1 MQVVPREARLLGAR
15 EALLRWVFG
24 RAAIAALALT
34 VPLGAA
40 AQPPPP
46 LPPLQA
52 PGATTFTIFLRGA
65 PIGTE
70 QVAVT
75 RGADGWNIISSGRL
89 AAPLDV
95 VARRVQARYTPE
107 WRPIEFT
114 FDGTVRGQAQTIRTI
129 VEGTAATSD
138 IVIAGQTTKKSDTID
153 SNALIVLTNSF
164 FGPYEALAVRL
175 RTAAPGT
182 EIPIYGEGP
191 MVSFSVRV
199 GESAPQQIQT
209 AARLVAARRTH
220 LTLMLTA
227 TPIDADLWVDDTGRM
242 IRFSVPAQ
250 LLDVVREDI
259 AAVSS
264 RSVPISRPNDELV
277 KIPSNGFSLAGTLS
291 KPAQAAA
298 GRLPAVVLVGGS
310 GPTDRDSLVFGIPI
324 LGEIAGALADAGFIV
339 VRYDKRGIGQSG
351 GRAEAASLADYA
363 DDVRAA
369 MKTLGERKD
378 VDPRRIA
385 VIAHSEGGLVA
396 LIAAARE
403 KRIAAVALMA
413 TPGMTGADIVL
424 AQQQR
429 LLSRMTLTPEERQAK
444 IDAQKRIH
452 EAVLTGKGLDQLT
465 PDVRRTVDNAEF
477 QSLLASDPEKLVA
490 GVRQPLLIVQG
501 ELDAQVEPQNA
512 DRLEA
517 LARKRKNAPPVESV
531 RVPGVNHL
539 LVPAKTGDVDE
550 YGALKDAHVSTAV
563 TQAIVTW
570 LQKTLSPG
578 R

>member
-1 MQVVPREARLLGAR
+1 MLSSHSI
-15 EALLRWVFG
+15 
-24 RAAIAALALT
+24 RAMLVALAL
-34 VPLGAA
+34 PLAAA
-40 AQPPPP
+40 AQQLPVPPA
-46 LPPLQA
+46 LQEA
-52 PGATTFTIFLRGA
+52 GATSFTIFLRGA

-70 QVAVT
+70 QIAV
-75 RGADGWNIISSGRL
+75 NRL
-89 AAPLDV
+89 AAGWTIASTGRLGAPIDI
-95 VARRVQARYTPE
+95 VARRLQVRYTPE
-107 WRPIEFT
+107 WRPIELT
-114 FDGTVRGQAQTIRTI
+114 LDSTVRGQAQTIRTV
-129 VEGTAATSD
+129 VEGTTAKSD
-138 IVIAGQTTKKSDTID
+138 LVVAGQATEKTDTID
-153 SNALIVLTNSF
+153 PNALLLLPTGF
-164 FGPYEALAVRL
+164 FGPYEALAAHL
-175 RTAAPGT
+175 KTAAAGSEMPVYLVPQAS
-182 EIPIYGEGP
+182 IR
-191 MVSFSVRV
+191 VRI
-199 GESAPQQIQT
+199 GESSGEQIQT

-220 LTLMLTA
+220 ITLVLTGA
-227 TPIDADLWVDDTGRM
+227 QIDADLWTDDAGRI

-250 LLDVVREDI
+250 LLEVAREDI

-264 RSVPISRPNDELV
+264 RRVTISRPNDEQV
-277 KIPSNGFSLAGTLS
+277 NIPSNGFSLVGTLS
-291 KPAQAAA
+291 RPTQAS
-298 GRLPAVVLVGGS
+298 GTRLPAVVLVGGS
-310 GPTDRDSLVFGIPI
+310 GPTDRDSVLSGIPV
-324 LGEIAGALADAGFIV
+324 LGQIAGALADAGFIV

-351 GRAEAASLADYA
+351 GRAESASLTDYSE
-363 DDVRAA
+363 DVRATVKVLA
-369 MKTLGERKD
+369 DRKD
-378 VDPRRIA
+378 VDPKRIA
-385 VIAHSEGGLVA
+385 AIGHSEGGLVA
-396 LIAAARE
+396 LMAAAKD
-403 KRIAAVALMA
+403 KRIATVGLIA
-413 TPGMTGADIVL
+413 TPGITGADIVL

-429 LLSRMTLTPEERQAK
+429 LLSRMKLTPEEKQAK
-444 IDAQKRIH
+444 VDAQKRIH